1 MLITIN
7 RYLIKYIAFISQQQD
22 AMKKKQPESNT
33 ELLEIKDKGC
43 QVKYS
48 EESQENRLSKSPRPQ
63 NKKTEVCEI

>member
-7 RYLIKYIAFISQQQD
+7 IYLIKDIAFISQQQD

-48 EESQENRLSKSPRPQ
+48 EES
-63 NKKTEVCEI
+63 